1 MLLQNRPV
9 THVSIVD
16 TASAKLKFIIDENGL
31 TPAKKDGNFNSK
43 LLYWADD
50 LSLFYVCKFCKTL
63 MYIDLMNIIISQ
75 IRWYE
80 KQKEI
85 ILYEKTKIGL
95 MFCNLSMI
103 ESDFNTHVFH
113 SKNCQK
119 CNPLT

>member
-50 LSLFYVCKFCKTL
+50 LSLFYVCKFCTGKK
-63 MYIDLMNIIISQ
+63 YI
-75 IRWYE
+75 
-80 KQKEI
+80 
-85 ILYEKTKIGL
+85 
-95 MFCNLSMI
+95 
-103 ESDFNTHVFH
+103 
-113 SKNCQK
+113 
-119 CNPLT
+119 